1 MNAAQAERR
10 DTARA
15 AAAAPK
21 VRFADRNF
29 AVLAIAPALV
39 LLVVL
44 SLPPTVG
51 ALILAFRNVS
61 LRSSHSRWVGWQNFE
76 RLWGD
81 HRLFNALQVSF
92 IWEVVT
98 LAGTMVVAVCL
109 GVLIFERIH
118 GRLRDVTCLALILP
132 ILLPRVSAG
141 LIWRF
146 MYSPLMGI
154 VNYPLQALH
163 LRPIEFLSRPD
174 TALYAVAAVDIWQWG
189 LFFGVIML
197 KLLETLPPSPLEA
210 ARLDHASTWG
220 VHWFVSL
227 PMLRG
232 PLVMMFFV
240 KAVESLRS
248 FDLIYT
254 MTAGGPGISTE
265 TLDLYAYQ
273 VGIGLNGR
281 ISYASA
287 MSVLL
292 LIVSIV
298 VFSVLWKRMQRWS
311 A

>member
-1 MNAAQAERR
+1 MSGTTKTRSAVVPSHRR
-10 DTARA
+10 GFGGC
-15 AAAAPK
+15 
-21 VRFADRNF
+21 FAIL
-29 AVLAIAPALV
+29 AVAPAFA
-39 LLVVL
+39 LLALL

-51 ALILAFRNVS
+51 AIGLALRNYT
-61 LRSSHSRWVGWQNFE
+61 LRSQTSRWVGFNNFV
-76 RLWGD
+76 RMWSD
-81 HRLFNALQVSF
+81 RRLFNALQVSVV
-92 IWEVVT
+92 WEIVT
-98 LAGTMVVAVCL
+98 VAGTMVVAILL
-109 GVLIFERIH
+109 GTVIFERVS
-118 GRLRDVTCLALILP
+118 RRYRDLICLALILP

-154 VNYPLQALH
+154 LNYPFTLMNL
-163 LRPIEFLSRPD
+163 PPVEFLTRPFL
-174 TALYAVAAVDIWQWG
+174 ALYAVAVVDIWQWG

-227 PMLRG
+227 PMLRVA
-232 PLVMMFFV
+232 LITMTFV

-254 MTAGGPGISTE
+254 MTGGGPGIATE

-273 VGIGLNGR
+273 QGIAMSGQ
-281 ISYASA
+281 ISYAAA

-292 LIVSIV
+292 LVLSTV
-298 VFSVLWKRMQRWS
+298 AFSVLFKQTQRWR
-311 A
+311 